1 MYGEE
6 SDMGMFDA
14 LKISSSGLRAQRVR
28 METIATN
35 LANIHTT
42 RTEEGGPY
50 RKQNVVLGSS
60 EPSGQAFGDVLSKK
74 LQSVEVEEITES
86 EKPFEK
92 TYDPAHPDA
101 DQDGYVTY
109 PNVNVLEEMTDM
121 VSASRSYEANVNVI
135 NTTKHLF
142 QKSLEIAK

>member
-1 MYGEE
+1 
-6 SDMGMFDA
+6 MGMFDV

-42 RTEEGGPY
+42 RTEDGGPF
-50 RKQNVVLGSS
+50 KKLNVVLGSS
-60 EPSGQAFGDVLSKK
+60 DASSEGFKGVLNKK
-74 LQSVEVEEITES
+74 LQGVDIEEISES

-92 TYDPAHPDA
+92 TYDPGHPDA
-101 DQDGYVTY
+101 DREGYVTL

-121 VSASRSYEANVNVI
+121 ISATRSYEANVNVI

>member
-1 MYGEE
+1 MEE
-6 SDMGMFDA
+6 SKMGMFDV

-42 RTEEGGPY
+42 RTEEGGPF
-50 RKQNVVLGSS
+50 RKLNVVLGSS
-60 EPSGQAFGDVLSKK
+60 DVSGERFRGVLSQK
-74 LQSVEVEEITES
+74 LEGVDVEEITES

-92 TYDPAHPDA
+92 IHDPGHPDA
-101 DQDGYVTY
+101 DQEGYVTY

-121 VSASRSYEANVNVI
+121 VSATRSYEANVNVI
-135 NTTKHLF
+135 NATKHMFL
-142 QKSLEIAK
+142 KSLEIGK

>member
-1 MYGEE
+1 
-6 SDMGMFDA
+6 MGMFDV

-50 RKQNVVLGSS
+50 KKMNVVLGSADM
-60 EPSGQAFGDVLSKK
+60 PSDKFQGVFTRK
-74 LQSVEVEEITES
+74 LEGVDVEEITES

-92 TYDPAHPDA
+92 TYDPGHPDA
-101 DQDGYVTY
+101 DQEGYVTY

-121 VSASRSYEANVNVI
+121 VSASRSYEANVNAI
-135 NTTKHLF
+135 NVTKHLF
-142 QKSLEIAK
+142 QKTLEIAK

>member
-1 MYGEE
+1 
-6 SDMGMFDA
+6 MGMFDV
-14 LKISSSGLRAQRVR
+14 LKISSSGLHAQRVR

-50 RKQNVVLGSS
+50 KKQNVVIGSS
-60 EPSGQAFGDVLSKK
+60 DASGQRFSGVLSKK
-74 LQSVEVEEITES
+74 LEGVQVEEITES

-92 TYDPAHPDA
+92 TYDPGHPDA
-101 DQDGYVTY
+101 DRDGYVTL

-121 VSASRSYEANVNVI
+121 VSATRSYEANVNVI
-135 NTTKHLF
+135 NTTKHMFL
-142 QKSLEIAK
+142 KALEIAK

>member
-1 MYGEE
+1 
-6 SDMGMFDA
+6 MGMFDV

-42 RTEEGGPY
+42 RTEGGGPY
-50 RKQNVVLGSS
+50 KKQNVVLGSS
-60 EPSGQAFGDVLSKK
+60 DVSGEIFKGVLSKK
-74 LQSVEVEEITES
+74 MEGVDVEEITES

-101 DQDGYVTY
+101 DEEGYVTY

-121 VSASRSYEANVNVI
+121 VSATRSYEANVNVI
-135 NTTKHLF
+135 NTTKHMF

>member
-1 MYGEE
+1 MEE
-6 SDMGMFDA
+6 SNMGMFDV

-50 RKQNVVLGSS
+50 KKQSVVLTSADV
-60 EPSGQAFGDVLSKK
+60 SGATFKGVLERKMEG
-74 LQSVEVEEITES
+74 VDVEEILES
-86 EKPFEK
+86 EKPFER

-101 DQDGYVTY
+101 DSDGYVTY

-121 VSASRSYEANVNVI
+121 TAAARSYEANVNVI
-135 NTTKHLF
+135 NTAKRMF
-142 QKSLEIAK
+142 QKALEIAR

>member
-1 MYGEE
+1 
-6 SDMGMFDA
+6 MGMFDV

-42 RTEEGGPY
+42 RTDDGGPY
-50 RKQNVVLGSS
+50 RKQNVVLGSVDAA
-60 EPSGQAFGDVLSKK
+60 GQGFGGLLNKK
-74 LQSVEVEEITES
+74 LEGVEVEEITES
-86 EKPFEK
+86 EKAFEK

-101 DQDGYVTY
+101 DADGYVSY

>member
-1 MYGEE
+1 
-6 SDMGMFDA
+6 MGMFDV

-42 RTEEGGPY
+42 RTEEGVPY
-50 RKQNVVLGSS
+50 KKQSVVLTSADV
-60 EPSGQAFGDVLSKK
+60 SGATFKGVLERRMEG
-74 LQSVEVEEITES
+74 VDVEEIVES
-86 EKPFEK
+86 ERPFEK

-101 DQDGYVTY
+101 DSDGYVTY

-121 VSASRSYEANVNVI
+121 SAAARSYEANVNVI
-135 NTTKHLF
+135 NTTKRMF
-142 QKSLEIAK
+142 QKALEIAR

>member
-1 MYGEE
+1 
-6 SDMGMFDA
+6 MGMFDV
-14 LKISSSGLRAQRVR
+14 LKISASGLHAQRVR

-42 RTEEGGPY
+42 RTEDGGPF
-50 RKQNVVLGSS
+50 KKLNVVLGSS
-60 EPSGQAFGDVLSKK
+60 DASSEGFKGVLNKK
-74 LQSVEVEEITES
+74 LQGVDIEEISES

-92 TYDPAHPDA
+92 TYDPGHPDA
-101 DQDGYVTY
+101 DREGYVTL

-121 VSASRSYEANVNVI
+121 ISATRSYEANVNVI

>member
-1 MYGEE
+1 
-6 SDMGMFDA
+6 MGMFDV
-14 LKISSSGLRAQRVR
+14 LRISSSGLRAQRVR

-42 RTEEGGPY
+42 RTEDGGPF
-50 RKQNVVLGSS
+50 KKLNVVLSS
-60 EPSGQAFGDVLSKK
+60 SDVSGEKFKGVLSRR
-74 LQSVEVEEITES
+74 LEGVDVEEITES

-101 DQDGYVTY
+101 DQEGYVTF

-121 VSASRSYEANVNVI
+121 VAATRSYEANVNVI

>member
-1 MYGEE
+1 MEE
-6 SDMGMFDA
+6 DSMGMFDV

-35 LANIHTT
+35 LANMHTT

-50 RKQNVVLGSS
+50 KKQSVVLTAADV
-60 EPSGQAFGDVLSKK
+60 SGATFKGVLERRMEG
-74 LQSVEVEEITES
+74 VDVEEIVES
-86 EKPFEK
+86 EKPFER

-101 DQDGYVTY
+101 DSNGYVTF

-121 VSASRSYEANVNVI
+121 TAAARSYEANVNVI
-135 NTTKHLF
+135 NTAKRMF
-142 QKSLEIAK
+142 QKALEIAR

>member
-1 MYGEE
+1 
-6 SDMGMFDA
+6 MGMFDV

-42 RTEEGGPY
+42 RTEEGGPF
-50 RKQNVVLGSS
+50 RKLNVVLGSS
-60 EPSGQAFGDVLSKK
+60 DVSGERFKGVLSQK
-74 LQSVEVEEITES
+74 LEGVDVEEITES

-92 TYDPAHPDA
+92 IHDPGHPDA
-101 DQDGYVTY
+101 DLEGYVTY

-121 VSASRSYEANVNVI
+121 VSATRSYEANVNVI
-135 NTTKHLF
+135 NATKHMFL
-142 QKSLEIAK
+142 KSLEIAK

>member
-1 MYGEE
+1 
-6 SDMGMFDA
+6 MGMFDV

-42 RTEEGGPY
+42 RTDEGGPY
-50 RKQNVVLGSS
+50 KKMNVVLGSADM
-60 EPSGQAFGDVLSKK
+60 PSDKFQGVFTKK
-74 LQSVEVEEITES
+74 LEGVDVEEITES

-92 TYDPAHPDA
+92 TYDPGHPDA
-101 DQDGYVTY
+101 DQEGYVTY

-121 VSASRSYEANVNVI
+121 LSASRSYEANVNAI
-135 NTTKHLF
+135 NVTKHLF
-142 QKSLEIAK
+142 QKTLEIAK

>member
-1 MYGEE
+1 
-6 SDMGMFDA
+6 MGMFDV

-42 RTEEGGPY
+42 RTEDGGPF
-50 RKQNVVLGSS
+50 KKLNVVLGSS
-60 EPSGQAFGDVLSKK
+60 DASGEKFKGVFNQK
-74 LQSVEVEEITES
+74 LEGVDVEEITES

-101 DQDGYVTY
+101 DQEGYVTY

-121 VSASRSYEANVNVI
+121 VSATRSYEANVNVI

>member
-1 MYGEE
+1 
-6 SDMGMFDA
+6 MGMFDA

-60 EPSGQAFGDVLSKK
+60 EPSGQAFGGVLSKK

-86 EKPFEK
+86 EQPFEK

>member
-1 MYGEE
+1 
-6 SDMGMFDA
+6 MGMFDV
-14 LKISSSGLRAQRVR
+14 LKISSAGLHAQRVR

-42 RTEEGGPY
+42 RTEDGGPF
-50 RKQNVVLGSS
+50 KKLDVVLGSS
-60 EPSGQAFGDVLSKK
+60 DASGEGFKGVLNKK
-74 LQSVEVEEITES
+74 LQGVEVEEISES

-92 TYDPAHPDA
+92 TYDPGHPDA
-101 DQDGYVTY
+101 DREGYVTL

-121 VSASRSYEANVNVI
+121 ISATRSYEANVNVI

-142 QKSLEIAK
+142 QRSLEIAK

>member
-1 MYGEE
+1 
-6 SDMGMFDA
+6 MGMFDV

-50 RKQNVVLGSS
+50 KKLNVVLGSADMPS
-60 EPSGQAFGDVLSKK
+60 EKFQGVFTRK
-74 LQSVEVEEITES
+74 LEGVDVEEITES

-92 TYDPAHPDA
+92 THDPAHPDA
-101 DQDGYVTY
+101 DQDGYVSY

-121 VSASRSYEANVNVI
+121 LSASRSYEANVNAI

-142 QKSLEIAK
+142 QKTLEIAK

>member
-1 MYGEE
+1 
-6 SDMGMFDA
+6 MGMFDV
-14 LKISSSGLRAQRVR
+14 LKISSSGLHAQRVR

-50 RKQNVVLGSS
+50 KKQNVVISS
-60 EPSGQAFGDVLSKK
+60 SDASGGGFRGVLSKK
-74 LQSVEVEEITES
+74 LEGVQVEEITES

-92 TYDPAHPDA
+92 TYDPGHPDA
-101 DQDGYVTY
+101 DREGYVTL

-121 VSASRSYEANVNVI
+121 VSATRSYEANVNVI
-135 NTTKHLF
+135 NTTKHMFL
-142 QKSLEIAK
+142 KSLEIAK

>member
-1 MYGEE
+1 
-6 SDMGMFDA
+6 MGMFDV

-42 RTEEGGPY
+42 RTDEGGPY
-50 RKQNVVLGSS
+50 RKLNVVFGSADA
-60 EPSGQAFGDVLSKK
+60 SGQGFGGVLSKK
-74 LQSVEVEEITES
+74 LEGVAVEEITES
-86 EKPFEK
+86 EKPFER
-92 TYDPAHPDA
+92 TYDPGHPDA
-101 DQDGYVTY
+101 DQDGYVTF

-121 VSASRSYEANVNVI
+121 LSATRTYEANVNAI
-135 NTTKHLF
+135 NTTKHMF

>member
-1 MYGEE
+1 
-6 SDMGMFDA
+6 MGMFDV

-50 RKQNVVLGSS
+50 KKMNVVLGSADM
-60 EPSGQAFGDVLSKK
+60 PSDKFQGVFTRK
-74 LQSVEVEEITES
+74 LEGVDVEEITES

-92 TYDPAHPDA
+92 TYDPGHPDA
-101 DQDGYVTY
+101 DQEGYVTY

-121 VSASRSYEANVNVI
+121 LSASRSYEANVNAI
-135 NTTKHLF
+135 NVTKHLF
-142 QKSLEIAK
+142 QKTLEIAK

>member
-1 MYGEE
+1 
-6 SDMGMFDA
+6 MGMFDV
-14 LKISSSGLRAQRVR
+14 LKISSSGLRAQRIR

-42 RTEEGGPY
+42 RTEDGGPY
-50 RKQNVVLGSS
+50 RKQNVVLSS
-60 EPSGQAFGDVLSKK
+60 ADASGDGFGGVLSKK
-74 LQSVEVEEITES
+74 LEGVAVEEITES

-92 TYDPAHPDA
+92 THDPSHPDA

-135 NTTKHLF
+135 NTTKHMF

>member
-1 MYGEE
+1 
-6 SDMGMFDA
+6 MGMFDV
-14 LKISSSGLRAQRVR
+14 LKISSSGLGAQRVR

-42 RTEEGGPY
+42 RTEDGGPF
-50 RKQNVVLGSS
+50 RKLNVVLGSS
-60 EPSGQAFGDVLSKK
+60 DVSGERFNGVLSQKMEG
-74 LQSVEVEEITES
+74 VNVEEIAES

-101 DQDGYVTY
+101 DQEGYVTY

-121 VSASRSYEANVNVI
+121 VSATRSYEANVNVI
-135 NTTKHLF
+135 NITKHIF

>member
-1 MYGEE
+1 MEE
-6 SDMGMFDA
+6 GNMGMLDV

-50 RKQNVVLGSS
+50 KKKSVVLTSADV
-60 EPSGQAFGDVLSKK
+60 SGATFKGVLERRMEG
-74 LQSVEVEEITES
+74 VDVEEIVETER
-86 EKPFEK
+86 PFEK

-101 DQDGYVTY
+101 DSDGYVTY

-121 VSASRSYEANVNVI
+121 TSAARSYEANVNVI
-135 NTTKHLF
+135 NTAKRMF
-142 QKSLEIAK
+142 QKALEIAK

>member
-1 MYGEE
+1 
-6 SDMGMFDA
+6 MGMFDV

-42 RTEEGGPY
+42 RTDEGGPY
-50 RKQNVVLGSS
+50 RKLNVVFGSADA
-60 EPSGQAFGDVLSKK
+60 SGQGFGGVLSKK
-74 LQSVEVEEITES
+74 LEGVAVEEITES
-86 EKPFEK
+86 EKPFER
-92 TYDPAHPDA
+92 TYDPGHPDA
-101 DQDGYVTY
+101 DKDGYVTF

-121 VSASRSYEANVNVI
+121 LSATRTYEANVNAI
-135 NTTKHLF
+135 NTTKHMF

>member
-1 MYGEE
+1 
-6 SDMGMFDA
+6 MGMFDV

-35 LANIHTT
+35 MANIHTT

-50 RKQNVVLGSS
+50 KKLNVVLGSADMPS
-60 EPSGQAFGDVLSKK
+60 EKFQGVFTRK
-74 LQSVEVEEITES
+74 LEGVDVEEITES

-101 DQDGYVTY
+101 DQEGYVTY

-121 VSASRSYEANVNVI
+121 LSASRSYEANVNAI
-135 NTTKHLF
+135 NITKHLF
-142 QKSLEIAK
+142 QKTLEIAK